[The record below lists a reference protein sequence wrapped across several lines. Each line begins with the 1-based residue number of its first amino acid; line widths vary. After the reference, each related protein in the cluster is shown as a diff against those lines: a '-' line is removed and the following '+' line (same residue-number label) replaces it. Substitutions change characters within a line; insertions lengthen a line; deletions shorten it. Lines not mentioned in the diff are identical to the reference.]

1 MTLDLEPEFTRT
13 KLGATRQAK
22 GWILFSCTLNGDKKL
37 VRDSTNNQVDQ
48 ICKLD
53 FLKKVWKSFTYQ
65 DYV

>member
-22 GWILFSCTLNGDKKL
+22 GWILFSCTLSGDRKL
-37 VRDSTNNQVDQ
+37 ARDSTNNQVDQ

-53 FLKKVWKSFTYQ
+53 VFKKVWSFSYQ